1 MKVWT
6 GRISEFLTRP
16 QRTYNIGWS
25 FRFRDKGLVLR
36 RTWIVLAGVL
46 GAAGLAGGGSVIRT
60 TDVAPR
66 QALASPAEGRTSG
79 TWRAPEGTRQVS
91 IWPDGAPDMEDLS
104 QPPESVLTRRTPDAV
119 DGDFSQAVFD
129 VTEPTMTVFPAQGR
143 STGAAI
149 IVFPGGGFRAVVV
162 TLEGTEICNWITK
175 RGVTCILSKYR
186 IPRSNHYW
194 DEDRGRAVT
203 PDVPRALQDAQRTI
217 RLVRSQA
224 PELQIDPGKIGVM
237 GFSAGGYLV
246 AQTSN
251 IFEPTYTPID
261 EIDRVSSRPDFAIAF
276 FPGHICRR
284 GGVFDPGLRVTNQ
297 APPTFLIAAWD
308 DPTNE
313 ICNSTLYARALD
325 QAGVP
330 AEVHLFS
337 TGGHAFGLRR
347 DHSPDTA
354 WPGLLETWLKER
366 GVLLSRGPRS

>member
-1 MKVWT
+1 MAC
-6 GRISEFLTRP
+6 I
-16 QRTYNIGWS
+16 
-25 FRFRDKGLVLR
+25 
-36 RTWIVLAGVL
+36 A
-46 GAAGLAGGGSVIRT
+46 GAAALAGGTAVTRGAEVEPQQAI
-60 TDVAPR
+60 AP
-66 QALASPAEGRTSG
+66 LVEGQMPG
-79 TWRAPEGTRQVS
+79 IWQAPEGAVQTP
-91 IWPDGAPDMEDLS
+91 IWPRGAPDMEGVT
-104 QPPESVLTRRTPDAV
+104 QPPESVLTRSTPDAV

-129 VTEPTMTVFPAQGR
+129 VTEPTMTVFPARGR
-143 STGAAI
+143 HTGAAI

-162 TLEGTEICNWITK
+162 TLEGTEICNWIAA

-186 IPRSNHYW
+186 VPRSNHHW
-194 DEDRGRAVT
+194 DEDLGRAVT
-203 PDVPRALQDAQRTI
+203 PKVPRALQDAQRTI

-224 PELQIDPGKIGVM
+224 RELRLDPDKIGVM

-251 IFEPTYTPID
+251 IVDPAYAPVD
-261 EIDRVSSRPDFAIAF
+261 EIDRFSSRPDFAIAF

-284 GGVFDPGLRVTNQ
+284 GGVFAPDLPVTGQ

-347 DHSPDTA
+347 DHSPDTV
-354 WPGLLETWLKER
+354 WPGLVETWLRER
-366 GVLLSRGPRS
+366 GVLPRLS